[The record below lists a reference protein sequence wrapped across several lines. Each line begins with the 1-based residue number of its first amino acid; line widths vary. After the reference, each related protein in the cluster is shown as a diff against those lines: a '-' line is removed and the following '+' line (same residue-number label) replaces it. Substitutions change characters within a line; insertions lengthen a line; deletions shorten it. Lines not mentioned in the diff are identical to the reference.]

1 MNPYSAVRPGGYAWW
16 YFDAVSDDGARALT
30 AIFFVGSVFSPDYA
44 ARIRRG
50 EAARAEEHLGVNLAL
65 YEHGRKR
72 AWVMSE
78 HGAAALG
85 GVGDGGPRIA
95 DSAIE
100 RDQRGGAGD
109 SGVHA
114 RPFGAGLRVTIR
126 ERTAP
131 FLATLAGVGARVDGT
146 IDLEPL
152 GPPLAPVELY
162 AAGGE
167 RHLWHVVTPSAR
179 VRVRFTRPDFSFD
192 GVGYHDINAGDGRLE
207 RAFKSWSWAR
217 FHDDERTIIVYA
229 THERTGA
236 ARAFVVD
243 ARHGEPA
250 AARSATLLPE
260 GERRRAPWG
269 LSMPRWFAVDDGG
282 RTLRCRPTRLYEA
295 APFYARYAAELTD
308 DVRPIIA
315 KSTAKSIANGVGE
328 YLDLDR
334 FSDRRVQFL
343 LRFKMRRT

>member
-1 MNPYSAVRPGGYAWW
+1 LNAYSNVRPGGYAWW

-30 AIFFVGSVFSPDYA
+30 AIFFIGSVFSPDYA
-44 ARIRRG
+44 ARVRRG
-50 EAARAEEHLGVNLAL
+50 EVARAEDHLGINLAL
-65 YEHGRKR
+65 YERGKKR

-100 RDQRGGAGD
+100 ADNRGGGGGE
-109 SGVHA
+109 SGLQPL
-114 RPFGAGLRVTIR
+114 PFGPRLRVTVH

-131 FLATLAGVGARVDGT
+131 FFVTLAGVGARVDGT

-152 GPPLAPVELY
+152 GPALDPVEL
-162 AAGGE
+162 ARDGDV
-167 RHLWHVVTPSAR
+167 RHRWHVIMPSAR
-179 VRVRFTRPDFSFD
+179 VRVRFARPDFSFD

-207 RAFKSWSWAR
+207 DAFQSWSWAR
-217 FHDDERTIIVYA
+217 FHDDARTTIVYA
-229 THERTGA
+229 THERSGA

-243 ARHGEPA
+243 VRDGQPA
-250 AARSATLLPE
+250 AARTATLLPE
-260 GERRRAPWG
+260 GERRVAPWG

-282 RTLRCRPTRLYEA
+282 RTLRCTPTRLYEA
-295 APFYARYAAELTD
+295 APFYARYAARLGG
-308 DVRPIIA
+308 DVSPV
-315 KSTAKSIANGVGE
+315 IANGVGE

-334 FSDRRVQFL
+334 FRDRGVQFL